1 MKGGIM
7 NAGWKTGRMTGEKK
21 AIETALDLLRCPSDG
36 EALVAAGGELATV
49 SGRFHYRLNAA
60 GVPLFAETPFSADGE
75 KQRIH
80 YDRVAAAYVANLAYP
95 HTQEYVA
102 YLDRLTLEAAGTSGL
117 GTTAEICCG
126 RGEALDLFGHRIK
139 RYVGVD
145 ISENMLSAAVSGC
158 RHPDAHFVQGDAT
171 RLPLADSA
179 FDTVTMLGGIHHV
192 RARAA
197 LFSEIARV
205 LKPGGLFLY
214 REPVSDFFLWRALRA
229 LIYRLSPALDHTTER
244 PLRFEETV
252 PVLASAGLDPALYRT
267 CGFLGFCVFMNSD
280 VLVINRWLRFLPG
293 IRAITRAAAALD
305 DRLLA
310 LPGMKRARW
319 SLTPTNTR
327 RPRRL
332 KNLPH

>member
-1 MKGGIM
+1 MKSGITYAEW
-7 NAGWKTGRMTGEKK
+7 NTGRMTDEKK
-21 AIETALDLLRCPSDG
+21 AIQSALDLLRCPSDG
-36 EALVAAGGELATV
+36 EALVAAEDELVTV

-60 GVPLFAETPFSADGE
+60 GVPLFAETPFSTDGE
-75 KQRIH
+75 KQRVH
-80 YDRVAAAYVANLAYP
+80 YDRVAAAYVANLTYP

-102 YLDRLTLEAAGTSGL
+102 YLDRLTLEAAGTSDL

-126 RGEALDLFGHRIK
+126 RGEALDLFGRRIK

-158 RHPDAHFVQGDAT
+158 RHPDAHFIQGDAT
-171 RLPLADSA
+171 RLPLADSV

-214 REPVSDFFLWRALRA
+214 REPVSDFFLWRAMRA

-252 PVLASAGLDPALYRT
+252 PVLASVGLEPALYRT

-280 VLVINRWLRFLPG
+280 VLVVNRWLRFLPG
-293 IRAITRAAAALD
+293 IRAITRSAAAFD

-310 LPGMKRARW
+310 LPGMKRAGLQVIGTARK
-319 SLTPTNTR
+319 P
-327 RPRRL
+327 PRADG
-332 KNLPH
+332 PS